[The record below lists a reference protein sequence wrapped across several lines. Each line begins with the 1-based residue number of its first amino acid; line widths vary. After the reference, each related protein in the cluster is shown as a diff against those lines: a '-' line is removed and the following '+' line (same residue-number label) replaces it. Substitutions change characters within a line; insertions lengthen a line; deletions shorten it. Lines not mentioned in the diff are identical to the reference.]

1 MSVATIGPGL
11 ADQDLVP
18 GSAISDR
25 MPGGIALSATLHV
38 ALLTVI
44 ALGLPNLFRPPVPQD
59 TPIAVELV
67 TIGPETRATHPN
79 PHRPIPH
86 AKPLPPQPAPPAPI
100 PEPKPAPPQASA
112 EPPPS
117 AAPPPPP
124 PTPQPPKEAP
134 KPTPAPPPPPPPPKP
149 MAAEKPPPPPP
160 PLKPQ
165 PPRAEPKNPQ
175 PAFDTLMHKLDRP
188 QPKPAPASFD
198 SLLKNL
204 TRTESAQTQDAPPQR
219 QRVAATSPASSQPR
233 APLGSQLSASE
244 IDVIREQIERCWN
257 VPAGARDA
265 KDLVVEIHVIMN
277 PDGTVQQATIVN
289 QGNMN
294 DPYYRAAA
302 ESARRAFYNPQCTPL
317 KLPPGKYDVW
327 KDFVADFSPKD
338 LL

>member
-25 MPGGIALSATLHV
+25 MPGGIALSATMHI
-38 ALLTVI
+38 ALLILILV
-44 ALGLPNLFRPPVPQD
+44 GLPNLFRPPMPQD
-59 TPIAVELV
+59 QPIAVELV

-79 PHRPIPH
+79 PHHPIPH

-100 PEPKPAPPQASA
+100 PQPKPLPPQASA

-117 AAPPPPP
+117 AAAPPPPAPHP
-124 PTPQPPKEAP
+124 PRQEA
-134 KPTPAPPPPPPPPKP
+134 KPEPPPPPPPPKP
-149 MAAEKPPPPPP
+149 QEDVQRPPPPPP
-160 PLKPQ
+160 AKPR
-165 PPRAEPKNPQ
+165 PPRAAPKNPQ
-175 PAFDTLMHKLDRP
+175 PAFDALMRKLD
-188 QPKPAPASFD
+188 QHEQKPPPVAFD

-204 TRTESAQTQDAPPQR
+204 TRQQTALTEETPPQR
-219 QRVAATSPASSQPR
+219 RQMAAATSAPSSQPK

-257 VPAGARDA
+257 IPAGARDA
-265 KDLVVEIHVIMN
+265 KDMVVEIHVIMN
-277 PDGTVQQATIVN
+277 PDGTVRQATIVN
-289 QGNMN
+289 QGQMG
-294 DPYYRAAA
+294 DPNYRAAA

-317 KLPPGKYDVW
+317 RLPPDKYNVW
-327 KDFVADFSPKD
+327 KEFTADFSPRD